1 MEATTIVTETFV
13 IKVGPPW
20 LTRYEKSRIL
30 SARALQITLG
40 APILIDIPKDVKDPI
55 TIAKLELE
63 KGILPITIRR
73 SLPDG
78 TYQDIPIR
86 FLTKS

>member
-1 MEATTIVTETFV
+1 VEATTIVTETFV